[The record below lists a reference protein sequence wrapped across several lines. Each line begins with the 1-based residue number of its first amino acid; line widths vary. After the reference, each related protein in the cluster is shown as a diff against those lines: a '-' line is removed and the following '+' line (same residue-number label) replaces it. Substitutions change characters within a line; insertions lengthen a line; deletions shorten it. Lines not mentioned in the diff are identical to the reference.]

1 MNYPYAIQAI
11 LDCYENLTAEDAA
24 RRLRYSSFVS
34 IPKRYMY
41 FEVPKAACTQM
52 KELLCTV
59 EKAAPTKLF
68 TGAVRETRRDMFIHA
83 RQSVPL
89 PSLADLDDKTQMEVL
104 ESPDFLRMT
113 FVRNPYTRLVS
124 AWKNKVRLC
133 EPGFEDVYLQT
144 KGHLPELHAK
154 SLITFDEFVEYVA
167 TRCDLRTC
175 DSHWRRQVDH
185 TFFAA
190 LNFSS
195 VGKIEQMAEGLQ
207 RFQQH
212 LGLSEPLVAKGR
224 NASGSGVAVA
234 YTRELAEKVYS
245 LYQSDFEVLGYDREA
260 WPGREQDSCET
271 SENATVP
278 EEIFSDEIIERNLI
292 ISCLYQERKRL
303 SDERDRLQGEV
314 QKVSR
319 LHLLAFANAV
329 VALRRVTKRL
339 LGAVKTLPRRVL
351 HRLSVNSGRE
361 HQEAVDR

>member
-1 MNYPYAIQAI
+1 MSYPYAVQVI
-11 LDCYENLTAEDAA
+11 LDRYKDLTAESVIQ
-24 RRLRYSSFVS
+24 RLRYSRFVS
-34 IPKRYMY
+34 VSKRYMY

-59 EKAAPTKLF
+59 EKAPPAKLLA
-68 TGAVRETRRDMFIHA
+68 GAVRETRRDMSIHA
-83 RQSVPL
+83 RQNVLL
-89 PSLADLDDKTQMEVL
+89 PSLADLDDKTQREVL

-175 DSHWRRQVDH
+175 DPHWRRQVDH

-190 LNFSS
+190 LNFSC

-207 RFQQH
+207 QFQQH
-212 LGLSEPLVAKGR
+212 LGLSESLVAKGR
-224 NASGSGVAVA
+224 NASGSVGAVA

-245 LYQSDFEVLGYDREA
+245 LYQADFEVLGYDRKA
-260 WPGREQDSCET
+260 WPGCEQNSSEP
-271 SENATVP
+271 SENATVR
-278 EEIFSDEIIERNLI
+278 EETFNDEIIERNI
-292 ISCLYQERKRL
+292 IIACLYQ
-303 SDERDRLQGEV
+303 ERDRLQGEV

-319 LHLLAFANAV
+319 LHLLAFANVV
-329 VALRRVTKRL
+329 VALRRVSIRL
-339 LGAVKTLPRRVL
+339 LGALKTLPHRML

-361 HQEAVDR
+361 HQEASDR